1 MQISRVGFGLKT
13 ILSNCHGSITFLVW
27 SCGDRSCFIL
37 YIEWSVCSHSL
48 FLSVFLSPSLFI
60 PLILSLPLRPFWP
73 LPLSLS
79 FPLFLFLPLSLRWLF
94 GKTVCLIYAFCSV
107 LFGICSLTTLTLL
120 SMVCFV
126 KVCYPR
132 YGKLSKS
139 LALVLP
145 MELT

>member
-1 MQISRVGFGLKT
+1 MTSVLSPT
-13 ILSNCHGSITFLVW
+13 LSVSVILTLNFFLL
-27 SCGDRSCFIL
+27 FPF
-37 YIEWSVCSHSL
+37 HSL
-48 FLSVFLSPSLFI
+48 SLSP
-60 PLILSLPLRPFWP
+60 P
-73 LPLSLS
+73 LPLSLRS
-79 FPLFLFLPLSLRWLF
+79 LPSLRWLF
-94 GKTVCLIYAFCSV
+94 GKTVCLIYVFCGM
-107 LFGICSLTTLTLL
+107 LFGLCSLTTLTLL